1 MWYFE
6 PKKNYTSKED
16 IKMVGSVGLLAAAIA
31 IGLAAL
37 GAGIGNGL
45 IVSKTVEGIARQPE
59 ARGVLQTTMFIGVA
73 LVEALPIIAVVIAF
87 IVMNQ

>member
-1 MWYFE
+1 LNECKSNTIFHTFKGGNLTM
-6 PKKNYTSKED
+6 
-16 IKMVGSVGLLAAAIA
+16 GLLAAAIA

-45 IVSKTVEGIARQPE
+45 IVSRTVEGIARQPE

-73 LVEALPIIAVVIAF
+73 LVEAIPIIAVVIAF
-87 IVMNQ
+87 IVMGQ

>member
-1 MWYFE
+1 
-6 PKKNYTSKED
+6 
-16 IKMVGSVGLLAAAIA
+16 MVGSVGLLAAAIA

-59 ARGVLQTTMFIGVA
+59 ARGALQTTMFIGVA